1 MLFNLNR
8 NDRKYI
14 EIISLINQISNVN
27 VNKNINNIQN
37 ILIFFNF
44 L

>member
-27 VNKNINNIQN
+27 VNKNIQN